1 MKIGI
6 IGAGATGLSA
16 AFDLSD
22 KGHHVKVYERDNFI
36 GGHASTFLVGTRRLE
51 RGYHH
56 WFTSDIDILRLMKD
70 IGLENR
76 VMWLPSKVGTLYD
89 GKLYDFVTPLDILK
103 FRPLCFTDR
112 IRLGL
117 SALKIRKIP
126 NWEEVEAITA
136 VDWLQENLENSVYES
151 FWEPMLRGKFGD
163 EHYKDIG
170 MAWLWGKMNTR
181 FTSRN
186 SWMSKEMLGYP
197 SESFGEIF
205 DVLGK
210 RIVDNGGEIHLST
223 NIAKII
229 QSEGKLRGLIIEG
242 ESPPKFEEFD
252 AVIASIP
259 SHVFSRITDGL
270 NSDYMDQLGSVRY
283 MSAILMI
290 LVLQKQLSEM
300 YWLNVAD
307 RTIPFVGVIEHTNL
321 IGPDH
326 YGGDHIV
333 YLSNYLTKKNPL
345 YAMEEEEL
353 LTNYKPHLKTI
364 NSNFD
369 ESWIKEMHYHKI
381 DYAQP
386 IIGTNYS
393 RNLPS
398 HYTGIKNLYLA
409 NTTQIYPE
417 DRGTNYS
424 VKMGRHVA
432 NMVLENL
439 CAP

>member
-6 IGAGATGLSA
+6 IGAGATGLTA
-16 AFDLSD
+16 AFELSE
-22 KGHHVKVYERDNFI
+22 KGHQVKVYERDAFM
-36 GGHASTFLVGTRRLE
+36 GGHASTFQIGNHPLE

-76 VMWLPSKVGTLYD
+76 VMWLPSKVGTLYE
-89 GKLYDFVTPLDILK
+89 GKVYDFVTPLDILK
-103 FRPLCFTDR
+103 FRPLGFSDR

-126 NWEEVEAITA
+126 DWKEVESVTA
-136 VDWLQENLENSVYES
+136 VDWLQENLKNSVYQS

-197 SESFGEIF
+197 SGSFGEIF
-205 DVLGK
+205 DELGK
-210 RIVDNGGEIHLST
+210 KIIDNGGEIHLTTSVT
-223 NIAKII
+223 KIV
-229 QSEGKLRGLIIEG
+229 QSEEKLRGLIID
-242 ESPPKFEEFD
+242 SNPTVEEFD

-259 SHVFSRITDGL
+259 SHIFSRLADGL
-270 NSDYMDQLGSVRY
+270 SSEYRGQLGSVTY

-290 LVLQKQLSEM
+290 LVLREPLSEM

-321 IGPDH
+321 LGADH
-326 YGGDHIV
+326 YDGNHIV
-333 YLSNYLTKKNPL
+333 YLSNYLTNRNPL
-345 YAMEEEEL
+345 YELNEEEL
-353 LTNYKPHLKTI
+353 LRSYQPHLKTI
-364 NSNFD
+364 NPNFN
-369 ESWIKEMHYHKI
+369 ESWIKDVHYHKI

-393 RNLPS
+393 ENLPS
-398 HYTGIKNLYLA
+398 HYTGIEHLYLA

-424 VKMGRHVA
+424 VRMGRSVA
-432 NMVLENL
+432 NLVLENL
-439 CAP
+439 CSP

>member
-6 IGAGATGLSA
+6 IGAGATGLTA
-16 AFDLSD
+16 AFELSE
-22 KGHHVKVYERDNFI
+22 KGHQVKVYERDDFM
-36 GGHASTFLVGTRRLE
+36 GGHASTFQIGNHPLE

-76 VMWLPSKVGTLYD
+76 VMWLPSKVGTLYE
-89 GKLYDFVTPLDILK
+89 GKIYDFVTPLDILK
-103 FRPLCFTDR
+103 FRPLGFSDR

-126 NWEEVEAITA
+126 DWKEVESVTA
-136 VDWLQENLENSVYES
+136 VDWLQENLKNSVYQS

-181 FTSRN
+181 FTSRD

-197 SESFGEIF
+197 SGSFGEIF
-205 DVLGK
+205 DALGK
-210 RIVDNGGEIHLST
+210 KIIRNGGEIHLTTSVT
-223 NIAKII
+223 KIVE
-229 QSEGKLRGLIIEG
+229 SEEKLRGLIID
-242 ESPPKFEEFD
+242 SNPNVEEFD

-259 SHVFSRITDGL
+259 SHIFSRLAGGL
-270 NSDYMDQLGSVRY
+270 SSEYRGQLGSVKY

-290 LVLQKQLSEM
+290 LVLREPLSEM

-321 IGPDH
+321 LGADH
-326 YGGDHIV
+326 YDGNHIV
-333 YLSNYLTKKNPL
+333 YLSNYLTNRNPL
-345 YAMEEEEL
+345 YELNEEEL
-353 LTNYKPHLKTI
+353 LRSYQPHLKTI
-364 NSNFD
+364 NPNFNG
-369 ESWIKEMHYHKI
+369 SWIKDVHYHKI

-393 RNLPS
+393 ENLPS
-398 HYTGIKNLYLA
+398 HYTGIEHLYLA

-424 VKMGRHVA
+424 VRMGRRVA
-432 NMVLENL
+432 NLVLENL
-439 CAP
+439 CSP

>member
-16 AFDLSD
+16 AFDLSE
-22 KGHHVKVYERDNFI
+22 KGHHVKVYERDDFM
-36 GGHASTFLVGTRRLE
+36 GGHASTFQVGTHRLE

-70 IGLENR
+70 IGLEKR

-89 GKLYDFVTPLDILK
+89 GNVYDFVTPLDILK
-103 FRPLCFTDR
+103 FRPLGFSDR

-126 NWEEVEAITA
+126 DWEEVESITA
-136 VDWLQENLENSVYES
+136 VDWLQENLKHSVYQS

-197 SESFGEIF
+197 SGSFDEIF
-205 DVLGK
+205 DELGK
-210 RIVDNGGEIHLST
+210 KIVGNGGEIHLTT
-223 NIAKII
+223 NVTKIVE
-229 QSEGKLRGLIIEG
+229 SEEKLRGLIID
-242 ESPPKFEEFD
+242 SNPKVEEFD

-259 SHVFSRITDGL
+259 SHVFSRLANGL
-270 NSDYMDQLGSVRY
+270 NSEYRDQLGSVGY

-290 LVLQKQLSEM
+290 LVLREPLSEM

-321 IGPDH
+321 LGSDH
-326 YGGDHIV
+326 YDGNHIV
-333 YLSNYLTKKNPL
+333 YLSNYLTNKNPL
-345 YAMEEEEL
+345 YGLNEEEL
-353 LTNYKPHLKTI
+353 LRIYKPHLKTI
-364 NSNFD
+364 NPDFD
-369 ESWIKEMHYHKI
+369 ESWIKDVHYHKI

-393 RNLPS
+393 KNLPS
-398 HYTGIKNLYLA
+398 HYTGIEHLYLA

-424 VKMGRHVA
+424 VRMGRHVA
-432 NMVLENL
+432 SLVLENL
-439 CAP
+439 CSP

>member
-16 AFDLSD
+16 AFDLSE
-22 KGHHVKVYERDNFI
+22 KGHRVKVYERNNFM
-36 GGHASTFLVGTRRLE
+36 GGHASTFQVGTHRIE

-56 WFTSDIDILRLMKD
+56 WFTNDTDILRLMKEL
-70 IGLENR
+70 GLENR
-76 VMWLPSKVGTLYD
+76 VMWLPSRVGTLYD
-89 GKLYDFVTPLDILK
+89 GNIYNFVTPLDILR
-103 FRPLCFTDR
+103 FRPLRFADR

-136 VDWLQENLENSVYES
+136 VGWLQENLENSVYES

-210 RIVDNGGEIHLST
+210 RVIENGGEIHLST
-223 NIAKII
+223 NISKIV
-229 QSEGKLRGLIIEG
+229 QSEGRLRGLAIES
-242 ESPPKFEEFD
+242 ESSTTVEEFD

-270 NSDYMDQLGSVRY
+270 NSEYRHKLGYVRY

-290 LVLQKQLSEM
+290 LELREPLSEM

-321 IGPDH
+321 LGTNH
-326 YGGDHIV
+326 YDGTHIV
-333 YLSNYLTKKNPL
+333 YLSNYLTNKNPL
-345 YAMEEEEL
+345 YALDKEEL
-353 LTNYKPHLKTI
+353 LINYIPHLKTI
-364 NSNFD
+364 NPNFD
-369 ESWIKEMHYHKI
+369 ASWIKEVHYHKI

-386 IIGTNYS
+386 IIGINYS
-393 RNLPS
+393 KNLPS
-398 HYTGIKNLYLA
+398 HYTGIENLYLA

-432 NMVLENL
+432 NLALKNL
-439 CAP
+439 CPS